1 MKIDEGLFKTLFWL
15 VYAIGKDDFST
26 LPLCFKKDVSE
37 TSFNVLFFAV
47 KKNLLEVLK
56 WTNENWA
63 FPEINCTTLVK
74 GIILKLTTP
83 PPGIFKCF
91 ALQILANLEFKLL
104 LLSLHFEF
112 QIDINRGGGLH
123 ILFWKNPDYK
133 NHTDLR
139 HITFFCWFG

>member
-1 MKIDEGLFKTLFWL
+1 M

-74 GIILKLTTP
+74 GIILNLTTP

-91 ALQILANLEFKLL
+91 ALQILANYFYSPFILNFKLISSTEGGGYISFLEKPRL
-104 LLSLHFEF
+104 LKSYWLTSYRVFLLVWLVKNLSLSV
-112 QIDINRGGGLH
+112 INRKL
-123 ILFWKNPDYK
+123 I
-133 NHTDLR
+133 
-139 HITFFCWFG
+139 